1 MLEAEA
7 SAAGAYWSAY
17 RGVTGFPGRG
27 QEGGDPVNAALN
39 YGYGVL
45 KALCFKSLLIA
56 GLDPYVGFLHVEKS
70 GRPSLVLDF
79 MEQWRPR
86 VDAVVAGIREGL
98 EVENG
103 LLTHQSRL
111 RVAAAVLEE
120 LGAAGRPLSAEIHRE
135 ARSLARGICT

>member
-1 MLEAEA
+1 M
-7 SAAGAYWSAY
+7 
-17 RGVTGFPGRG
+17 
-27 QEGGDPVNAALN
+27 
-39 YGYGVL
+39 

-56 GLDPYVGFLHVEKS
+56 GLDPYVGFLHAEKS

-86 VDAVVAGIREGL
+86 IDAVVAKIHDGL
-98 EVENG
+98 EAEGG

-135 ARSLARGICT
+135 ARALARSICT